1 MHTYHIIQFSE
12 FPRTEYTHI
21 TSTHLKEQDITNAP
35 RNFLCV
41 LVNSLTLY
49 AKGNYYSNF

>member
-1 MHTYHIIQFSE
+1 MHTYHITQFSE